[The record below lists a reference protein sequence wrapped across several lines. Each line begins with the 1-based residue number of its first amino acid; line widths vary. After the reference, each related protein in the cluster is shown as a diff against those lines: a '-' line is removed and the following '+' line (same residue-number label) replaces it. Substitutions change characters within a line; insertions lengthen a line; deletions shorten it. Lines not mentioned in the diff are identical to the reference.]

1 MTINQIAYW
10 NLEENKRHNLAS
22 EELAQNQ
29 LIEAGRHNLADESIR
44 QSQLNETQRANI
56 VKEAQNA
63 FALSISGYDA
73 ETRRQAHNENVR
85 HNLVGE
91 SQQAHSLAQRDRQ
104 LDQADVSNAISWFSV
119 QTNRRTQ
126 EEAVRANKVREQQT
140 ALQLSETERHN
151 RAGEAVAKHQLTQTA
166 QKLVN
171 ERTDVETRRKQ
182 YELQERKQNY
192 YETEEFPYYNVITN
206 RKIEDQEIENA
217 INALKPFASLG
228 SGNSSRGSLPT
239 RPGTSNTGSGTSG
252 RFTMGNDGGF
262 TYYFD

>member
-10 NLEENKRHNLAS
+10 NLEESKRHNLAS

-44 QSQLNETQRANI
+44 QSQLNETQRANM
-56 VKEAQNA
+56 VKESQNA
-63 FALSISGYDA
+63 RALSISGYDA

-91 SQQAHSLAQRDRQ
+91 SQQDRSLAQRDRQ
-104 LDQADVSNAISWFSV
+104 LDQADVTNAISWFSA
-119 QTNRRTQ
+119 QTTRSAQ
-126 EEAVRANKVREQQT
+126 EETARANRVREQQT

-151 RAGEAVAKHQLTQTA
+151 RAGETVAKRQLTQTA

-206 RKIEDQEIENA
+206 RKIEDQEIANA
-217 INALKPFASLG
+217 INALKPFVSLG
-228 SGNSSRGSLPT
+228 SGHSSGGSVPT
-239 RPGTSNTGSGTSG
+239 KSGSSNTTTNSGG
-252 RFTMGNDGGF
+252 RFTVNNDGGF